1 MGPSERRVIGS
12 LLLMLGLTCLAL
24 GLHTGQ
30 LSQVAELVTT
40 VFQTAIAGIP

>member
-1 MGPSERRVIGS
+1 
-12 LLLMLGLTCLAL
+12 MLGLTFLAL

-30 LSQVAELVTT
+30 LSFVLELVKT

>member
-1 MGPSERRVIGS
+1 MDSAERRVIGS
-12 LLLMLGLTCLAL
+12 LLLMAGLTSLAL

-30 LSQVAELVTT
+30 LDYVLELVKT